1 MDHLCVHAMTGREGG
16 NDEGEREGE
25 REGGRERDSEIE
37 DIGFTN

>member
-16 NDEGEREGE
+16 NDEGEREE
-25 REGGRERDSEIE
+25 GRERDSEIE